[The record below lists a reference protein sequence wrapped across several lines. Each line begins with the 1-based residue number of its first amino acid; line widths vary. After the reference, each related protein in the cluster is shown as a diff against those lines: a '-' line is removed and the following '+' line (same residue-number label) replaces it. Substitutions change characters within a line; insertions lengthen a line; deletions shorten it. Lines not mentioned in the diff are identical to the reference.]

1 MVIKP
6 LWPHIPI
13 CYLSLNLNLIEVLIA
28 IYFKSKFSVCGVFF
42 IHHNISHIVTYATS
56 DLLLAYE
63 KYSIS
68 YQWMDVHSQ
77 KEIDKLLA
85 EVCRFLALCYK
96 NLFCSKALY
105 RNKSKHPSVKLE
117 FALFFI
123 DRFSKLIGLSQ
134 MSCFVYLRFP
144 VYISTPSSQHHSLII
159 ETNVVYDCKFV
170 IRYCLFICPKE
181 VISRCH

>member
-13 CYLSLNLNLIEVLIA
+13 CYLSLNPNFIEVLIA
-28 IYFKSKFSVCGVFF
+28 IYFKSKFSVRGVFF

-85 EVCRFLALCYK
+85 EVCRFLVRLTGFEPATPGVGGQCSIQLSYK
-96 NLFCSKALY
+96 RIS
-105 RNKSKHPSVKLE
+105 RNSEYIISLKNKKSK
-117 FALFFI
+117 
-123 DRFSKLIGLSQ
+123 
-134 MSCFVYLRFP
+134 
-144 VYISTPSSQHHSLII
+144 
-159 ETNVVYDCKFV
+159 
-170 IRYCLFICPKE
+170 
-181 VISRCH
+181 